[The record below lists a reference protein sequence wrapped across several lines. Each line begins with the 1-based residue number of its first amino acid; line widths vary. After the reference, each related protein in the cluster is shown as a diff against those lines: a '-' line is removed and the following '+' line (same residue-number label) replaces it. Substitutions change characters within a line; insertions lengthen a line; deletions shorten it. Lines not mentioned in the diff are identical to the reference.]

1 MIDAP
6 LIVSRHGL
14 GLGMPPARRARVAR
28 SVLAG
33 ALALHA
39 AACAKHAEPEGGAE
53 AQPTVSAQVVVVRAQ
68 PFTQYL
74 GVIGSV
80 VPRPGHVAVLSAPAP
95 TRIARVLVAGGQ
107 PVRRGQALV
116 ELEQAVFHASAQSA
130 QAALQ
135 AAERNYERAQR
146 LVEAG
151 VAPRKDLYQA
161 EADLER
167 ARADAVTARRN
178 LELSVLRSPIDGVVT
193 RMAAVLGAS
202 ADANQPL
209 VEVADPATL
218 DIVLAVTPADAA
230 RIHPEST
237 LALWTGDRESGDSLG
252 PGIVV
257 QVASAVDSA
266 TRTVP
271 VRARVPKPART
282 LRIGETVWARIEV
295 GVQPAAVVVPV
306 AALIPEGDRF
316 KVFVVDKDDVA
327 HSRQVVVAARSD
339 SLAQISHGLEPGE
352 RVVAAGAYGVADS
365 ARIVAA
371 NP

>member
-1 MIDAP
+1 MTDARLSVLARGP
-6 LIVSRHGL
+6 GPVT
-14 GLGMPPARRARVAR
+14 PAARRGRAAR
-28 SVLAG
+28 SALAG
-33 ALALHA
+33 ALALYA
-39 AACAKHAEPEGGAE
+39 AACAKHAESEGGTE
-53 AQPTVSAQVVVVRAQ
+53 AQPTVSAQVVEVTTQ
-68 PFTQYL
+68 PFTQHL

-107 PVRRGQALV
+107 LVRRGEALV
-116 ELEQAVFHASAQSA
+116 ELEQTVFHASAQSA

-178 LELSVLRSPIDGVVT
+178 VELSVLRAPIDGAVT

-218 DIVLAVTPADAA
+218 DVVLAVTPADAA
-230 RIHPEST
+230 RIHPESK
-237 LALWTGDRESGDSLG
+237 LELWAGEREGGDSLG
-252 PGIVV
+252 PGVVV
-257 QVASAVDSA
+257 QIGSAVDSA

-271 VRARVPKPART
+271 VRARATKPART

-295 GVQPAAVVVPV
+295 GVQPNAVVVPV

-316 KVFVVDKDDVA
+316 KVFVVDQDDVA
-327 HSRQVVVAARSD
+327 HSRAVVVAARSD
-339 SLAQISHGLEPGE
+339 SLAQISNGLKPGE

-365 ARIVAA
+365 AKIVAA